1 MVYGNSILLISKSS
15 IFEIIVSGNFY
26 RIPWCRVTSRSLDGY
41 YMNRDEQVF
50 FETVYND
57 VFPLLFRVVYRIL
70 GDQERSEEV
79 CHDAFIRFFQHSA
92 SLPDVTQAKYW
103 LLRVGKNLAYN
114 VSKRRGREA
123 HANKRVWHE
132 PQRVDEAGD
141 TRLLREET
149 ARIVRRAVNNLPK
162 NLRDVMVL
170 KEYGSLSYGEIAET
184 LGISVA
190 NVKVRVHR
198 ARTRLA
204 KELEEG
210 DVHIPE

>member
-1 MVYGNSILLISKSS
+1 
-15 IFEIIVSGNFY
+15 
-26 RIPWCRVTSRSLDGY
+26 
-41 YMNRDEQVF
+41 
-50 FETVYND
+50 
-57 VFPLLFRVVYRIL
+57 
-70 GDQERSEEV
+70 
-79 CHDAFIRFFQHSA
+79 
-92 SLPDVTQAKYW
+92 
-103 LLRVGKNLAYN
+103 
-114 VSKRRGREA
+114 
-123 HANKRVWHE
+123 VWHE
-132 PQRVDEAGD
+132 PQRIDEADD